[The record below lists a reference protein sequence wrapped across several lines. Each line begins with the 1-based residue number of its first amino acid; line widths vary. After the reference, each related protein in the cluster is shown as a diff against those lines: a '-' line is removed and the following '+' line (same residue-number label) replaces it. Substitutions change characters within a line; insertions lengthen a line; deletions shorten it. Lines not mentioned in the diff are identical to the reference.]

1 MRKLGLGG
9 RLFLAFAGIMALSL
23 ISGVVGWLELRQVA
37 ATQQTITGA
46 AMPAAVDARKI
57 AEVSARLIAR
67 SPLLTEAA
75 SETQRQ
81 REARGLFAQAEELR
95 KILAGLQGRGF
106 APDRLGEL
114 QRVVNRLLEN
124 LSRQNELV
132 GQRLVFDARF
142 GDKLARALRAAV
154 DLADL
159 SETLVS
165 NASSG
170 ASAVISNVYDLVE
183 HADRIEATLD
193 ALDRLVESDLY
204 LMERMFELRLRSS
217 QVGLLV
223 NQLTEADDA
232 AVIDRIEERLD
243 RNVKILARR
252 IDSIVDPVRRR
263 QAKAL
268 FATLTAETDAG
279 QDDNVFALRRRVL
292 ATGLTIERVAEENRQ
307 LSNRLSEL
315 VVGLVDS
322 SRAFTKAATE
332 KAESAARIGLATL
345 LGVTLASLLAATLII
360 WLYVQ
365 RNVVRR
371 LGHLADVMNELARGR
386 LDVAIEA
393 AGGDELAHMARTIQF
408 FKQEAVR
415 KRELEREREHTE
427 IELRRHRNELQQLV
441 AERTQQLS
449 DANARLREE
458 VIAHAQARA
467 RAEEANRA
475 KSEFLA
481 TMSHEI
487 RTPMNGMLGM
497 LRILDRSKLDED
509 ERARLEVVE
518 RSGQALLAILNDI
531 LDYSKIESGR
541 VEIETAVFDLDALIE
556 GIISLM
562 RPRAEE
568 KGIALAVECGNDV
581 PKRLVGD
588 SGKLRQI
595 LFNLIGNA
603 LKFTP
608 EGRVSVSVRRLDND
622 AGQTTRLR
630 FEVADTGIGIPEGI
644 QENVFEAFYQQ
655 DASISRR
662 YGGTGLGLAICK
674 KLVDAMDGKIGV
686 ASTPGKGS
694 VFWFTLAFDLAPDD
708 REETASTRGM
718 PAPMAIRPLSILV
731 VEDNEVNQMV
741 ARSFLEDMGHSVVIA
756 CDGREAIEAV
766 QRHDFDLVLMDISL
780 PGMDGIEA
788 TRRIRSLSNPTKR
801 ALPIIAVSAHVFT
814 SEIDAHLEAG
824 MNAFVGKPFSP
835 DRLAAAIAQAI
846 EGAPTTKANGD
857 DPTGPTEP
865 GNPRQTMEED
875 LRVLG
880 VERTGRLVE
889 LFLESTPER
898 LREIGAA
905 IETKDLETVS
915 FTAHTLKSS
924 AGSLGLTQ
932 LASRLAAIEEAARA
946 RKTQELKALYEDLGP
961 LYDHTVTLLQDTWR
975 ALRG

>member
-46 AMPAAVDARKI
+46 AMPAAVDARRI

-67 SPLLTEAA
+67 SPLLTEAT
-75 SETQRQ
+75 SEAQRQ

-95 KILAGLQGRGF
+95 KILDGLQGRGF
-106 APDRLGEL
+106 APDRLGDL
-114 QRVVNRLLEN
+114 RRVVNRLIEN
-124 LSRQNELV
+124 LSRQNDLV
-132 GQRLVFDARF
+132 GRRLAFDARF
-142 GDKLARALRAAV
+142 NDKIARALRAAV

-170 ASAVISNVYDLVE
+170 VSAVISNLYDLVE
-183 HADRIEATLD
+183 HADRIEAALD

-217 QVGLLV
+217 QAGLLV
-223 NQLTEADDA
+223 NQLAEADDA
-232 AVIDRIEERLD
+232 AVIDRIEDRLS
-243 RNVKILARR
+243 RNAKILARR
-252 IDSIVDPVRRR
+252 IDSVIDPVRRR

-268 FATLTAETDAG
+268 FATLTAETGAER
-279 QDDNVFALRRRVL
+279 DDNVFALRRQVL
-292 ATGLTIERVAEENRQ
+292 ATGLEIERVAEENRQ

-315 VVGLVDS
+315 VVGLVEQ
-322 SRAFTKAATE
+322 SRAFTEAATE
-332 KAESAARIGLATL
+332 KAESATRIGLATL

-360 WLYVQ
+360 WLYVE

-371 LGHLADVMNELARGR
+371 LGHLADAMNELARGR

-393 AGGDELAHMARTIQF
+393 AGDDELARMARAIRF
-408 FKQEAVR
+408 FKQEAIR
-415 KRELEREREHTE
+415 KRELERERERTE

-449 DANARLREE
+449 EANARLREE
-458 VIAHAQARA
+458 VVAHTQARV

-497 LRILDRSKLDED
+497 LRILDKGKLDED

-531 LDYSKIESGR
+531 LDYSKIESGH
-541 VEIETAVFDLDALIE
+541 VAIESADFDLDALIE
-556 GIISLM
+556 GIVSLM

-568 KGIALAVECGNDV
+568 KGIALLVERGDDV

-608 EGRVSVSVRRLDND
+608 EGRVSVSVQRQQGG
-622 AGQTTRLR
+622 AEQTARLR
-630 FEVADTGIGIPEGI
+630 FEVSDTGIGIPETI
-644 QENVFEAFYQQ
+644 QGSVFEAFYQQ

-674 KLVDAMDGKIGV
+674 KLVDAMNGEIGV
-686 ASTPGKGS
+686 ASAPGEGS
-694 VFWFTLAFDLAPDD
+694 VFWFTLEFNLAADH
-708 REETASTRGM
+708 REEASAPHETPS
-718 PAPMAIRPLSILV
+718 PATTRPLSILV

-741 ARSFLEDMGHSVVIA
+741 ARGFLENMGHTVTIA
-756 CDGREAIEAV
+756 PDGREALEAV

-788 TRRIRSLSNPTKR
+788 TRRIRGLSDPTKR
-801 ALPIIAVSAHVFT
+801 AVPIIAVSAHVFT
-814 SEIDAHLEAG
+814 SEIDAHLKAG

-835 DRLAAAIAQAI
+835 DRLAAAIAQAM
-846 EGAPTTKANGD
+846 EGALATTAD
-857 DPTGPTEP
+857 DGGLSAPADTG
-865 GNPRQTMEED
+865 GPRPTMEED

-880 VERTGRLVE
+880 AERAGRLVE
-889 LFLESTPER
+889 LFLETTPER

-905 IETKDLETVS
+905 IDAKDLDAVS
-915 FTAHTLKSS
+915 FAAHALKSS
-924 AGSLGLTQ
+924 AGSLGLAQ

-946 RKTQELKALYEDLGP
+946 RKTHELGALYEDLGA
-961 LYDHTVTLLQDTWR
+961 LYDHTVTVLQDTWR